1 MKTFKDIQTIS
12 ETFEWESFRNNNQNI
27 DSSKFSIGQIVSFGE
42 FSGSVKRELK
52 KQYGSTR
59 HFCRV
64 HQFNYFTITNGLNLR
79 LSADATMD
87 VYRCIAKILETE
99 FNPEC
104 YECITEHQRE
114 SIRVAIATKF
124 RTIKSFVHS
133 NPQFTYSFVHNV
145 ISGKRKF
152 ADSRF
157 NELFNESVK

>member
-1 MKTFKDIQTIS
+1 MKTFKDIQTIA
-12 ETFEWESFRNNNQNI
+12 ETF
-27 DSSKFSIGQIVSFGE
+27 DSWS
-42 FSGSVKRELK
+42 SVKFPKTKQITFGQFAGCVKHELK

-64 HQFNYFTITNGLNLR
+64 NQFNYFTITNGLNHR
-79 LSADATMD
+79 LSNDATMD
-87 VYRCIAKILETE
+87 VFRCVAKILETE

-104 YECITEHQRE
+104 SDCITEQQRE

-124 RTIKSFVHS
+124 RTIKSFVQSH
-133 NPQFTYSFVHNV
+133 PQFTYPFVHNV

-157 NELFNESVK
+157 NELFNSVVK

>member
-1 MKTFKDIQTIS
+1 MKTFKDIQSIS
-12 ETFEWESFRNNNQNI
+12 ETFNSWDCEKFK
-27 DSSKFSIGQIVSFGE
+27 SSENFTFGM
-42 FSGSVKRELK
+42 FAGNVKTELK

-64 HQFNYFTITNGLNLR
+64 NQFNYFTITNGLNFR
-79 LSADATMD
+79 LSSDATM
-87 VYRCIAKILETE
+87 VVFRCVAKILETE

-104 YECITEHQRE
+104 SECITEHQRE

-124 RTIKSFVHS
+124 RTIKSFVQS
-133 NPQFTYSFVHNV
+133 NPQFTYPFVHNV